1 MVYLSIG
8 LVEKSPPHEGG
19 GASFPSTVGRV
30 AICKVSWL
38 LLSLKHGRC
47 KVSGAYF
54 PRNSTME
61 EASHE
66 VSLTWTYIDLFI
78 KHQMHASKY
87 WEKWPRVRRLRNALL
102 KAHQVWLKEK
112 NLERVKRG
120 FQCSLFFQGQCYWL
134 LVEPDEK
141 MWRDKIEKWTCW

>member
-8 LVEKSPPHEGG
+8 LVEKIPSHEGG
-19 GASFPSTVGRV
+19 GASFPSTVGRA

-38 LLSLKHGRC
+38 LLSLKHGRY

-54 PRNSTME
+54 PQNSTIE
-61 EASHE
+61 EASRE
-66 VSLTWTYIDLFI
+66 VSLTWIYIDLFI

-87 WEKWPRVRRLRNALL
+87 WEKWPRVRQLRNALL

-112 NLERVKRG
+112 NLERAKRG
-120 FQCSLFFQGQCYWL
+120 FQCSLFFQGHYYWL
-134 LVEPDEK
+134 LMEPDEK